1 MYHEYPYTTYFHDID
16 KMCKHCHG
24 PKYRLEVV
32 NDYLKLIDDHNNVI
46 SAVKI
51 SYAEKALL
59 DADGNPIKAY
69 IIEGSTDGDKLV
81 LTHGDGTITSL
92 TIPYAEKAEH
102 DIDGKDLMD
111 YVYAISVSGD
121 NIRVKKGDGNAYEL
135 TVPYAVKASTDVQ
148 GKEIRTYAANIIVDG
163 NNVVLKDAD
172 GRELDR
178 ITVRYAETANADSDG
193 NVIKE
198 SYAASMN
205 QTERKLQLVSK
216 SGVVLDEEVIDYA
229 VHAKS
234 DINDVDFRSGY
245 GASLVPKE
253 KTIELDAPDGTK
265 LSRITVPFAT
275 LSTDATNA
283 FENVEVVGDKIVFTT
298 KGGVNYEVTAPY
310 AVKASKDDKSNDIAS
325 TYFAGVANDQDTGMI
340 SFLDAN
346 GEVIATLLPTVTRA
360 TFDSYGNEIGD
371 YINKI
376 EADNQSDY
384 VIITH
389 GNGQVESVQI
399 QYSVKA
405 WKDSL
410 GQPIQNTYVTDI
422 TFEYNE
428 DEGRYEMVLWNGD
441 IPKAEIGR
449 VVVIA
454 DRARA
459 DKNGRDLT
467 TYIGNVEA
475 DEYHIDIVNGADEI
489 VNKISCDVKLESTQE
504 RVNTVHDRNVPTT
517 FSYDS
522 TDKALVITPGT
533 ALTTDSMLLVQS
545 TRVKSVTFN
554 NEEV

>member
-32 NDYLKLIDDHNNVI
+32 NDYLKLIDDHNHVI
-46 SAVKI
+46 SSVQI

-59 DADGNPIKAY
+59 DAEGRPIKAY
-69 IIEGSTDGDKLV
+69 IIDGSTDGSKLI
-81 LTHGDGTITSL
+81 LSHGDGSVTSL

-102 DIDGKDLMD
+102 DLEGKDLMD
-111 YVYAISVSGD
+111 YLYAISVSGD
-121 NIRVKKGDGNAYEL
+121 SIRVKKGNGDAYEI
-135 TVPYAVKASTDVQ
+135 TVPYAVKASTDTQ
-148 GKEIRTYAANIIVDG
+148 GKEIRTYAAHLIVDG
-163 NNVVLKDAD
+163 DNLVLKDAD
-172 GRELDR
+172 GEELDR
-178 ITVRYAETANADSDG
+178 ITVRFAERAMADSDN

-216 SGVVLDEEVIDYA
+216 SGVVLDEEIIDYA

-234 DINDVDFRSGY
+234 DTNNVDFISGY
-245 GASLVPKE
+245 GASLKANTR
-253 KTIELDAPDGTK
+253 TIELDAHDGSK
-265 LSRITVPFAT
+265 LSQITVPFAT
-275 LSTDATNA
+275 LATDATNA
-283 FENVEVVGDKIVFTT
+283 IQSAEVVGDKIIFTT
-298 KGGVNYEVTAPY
+298 KGGTTFEITAPY
-310 AVKASKDDKSNDIAS
+310 AEKANKDAKSNTIDS
-325 TYFAGVANDQDTGMI
+325 TYFAGVSNDQDTGTI

-346 GEVIATLLPTVTRA
+346 GDVIATLIPTVTRA
-360 TFDSYGNEIGD
+360 TYDSYGNEIGD
-371 YINKI
+371 YIKKMV
-376 EADNQSDY
+376 ADNQSDY
-384 VIITH
+384 VILTH
-389 GNGQVESVQI
+389 GNGQVESMQI

-428 DEGRYEMVLWNGD
+428 DEGRYEMILWNGD

-459 DKNGRDLT
+459 DKNGRDIT

-475 DEYHIDIVNGADEI
+475 DSGHIDIVDGTDTVVGRITAAVDI
-489 VNKISCDVKLESTQE
+489 VTVEA
-504 RVNTVHDRNVPTT
+504 NTVSSWTYDTT
-517 FSYDS
+517 E
-522 TDKALVITPGT
+522 KALVWQPGT
-533 ALTTDSMLLVQS
+533 PVVVA
-545 TRVKSVTFN
+545 
-554 NEEV
+554 EESREVAFDNM